1 MFNSL
6 TIMKAEL
13 IIPIDVLRGK
23 LNNDGYYFRKYR
35 GLQVVQRCPNRTYHE
50 RTFAEIANQKRFSII
65 ASEVNKRIGAGA
77 QKSRKKLW
85 KEVVKEMGL

>member
-1 MFNSL
+1 
-6 TIMKAEL
+6 MKAEL

-23 LNNDGYYFRKYR
+23 LNNDGY
-35 GLQVVQRCPNRTYHE
+35 
-50 RTFAEIANQKRFSII
+50 
-65 ASEVNKRIGAGA
+65 

>member
-13 IIPIDVLRGK
+13 IIPIEVLRGK
-23 LNNDGYYFRKYR
+23 LNKDGYYFRMYR
-35 GLQVVQRCPNRTYHE
+35 GQQLVQRCPNRTYHE

-85 KEVVKEMGL
+85 KEVVKELGL